1 MAAVIVGDDKNADM
15 KGKKKKSNNYVLGLI
30 FSVLIIGFRAEEG
43 LKL

>member
-15 KGKKKKSNNYVLGLI
+15 KGKKKSNNYVLGLI